1 MFATFSLLLASS
13 IGRAEYE
20 NQKVTMPYKILK
32 TLENNGLVKPK
43 IKVIENISIQNNDYI
58 QNELGIPNEFGG
70 VRLVTVE
77 VDGRKIRAILSS
89 DLSTLLRKVE
99 PEEKAKDD

>member
-1 MFATFSLLLASS
+1 
-13 IGRAEYE
+13 
-20 NQKVTMPYKILK
+20 MPYKILK